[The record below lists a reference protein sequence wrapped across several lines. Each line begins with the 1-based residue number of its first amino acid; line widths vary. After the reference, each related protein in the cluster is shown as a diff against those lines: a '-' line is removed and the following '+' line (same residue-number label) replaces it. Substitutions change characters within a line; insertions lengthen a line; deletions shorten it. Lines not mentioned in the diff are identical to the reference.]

1 MLSVEV
7 PVVGGINCILNVR
20 KNETQRDLII
30 YILYLLWVKEILI
43 PGSLPVP
50 TYSLFNLTEH
60 LFIIIYYILLY
71 LFFSGKLS
79 YTLALRHVPVS
90 PWAESLLEPPG
101 GSWKLEIPG
110 PHPQEILSS
119 GVRLE
124 KLVFNFGFFF
134 NIKKKSSNFDWAWF
148 GNDWWTHNKKCFSFH
163 PRLKCNKMQHSPET
177 VKSIMKCC
185 MAPKAPLLSHRA
197 LARWFP
203 ASIIGTWRWHSG
215 CVEEA
220 DRHKST

>member
-90 PWAESLLEPPG
+90 P
-101 GSWKLEIPG
+101 
-110 PHPQEILSS
+110 
-119 GVRLE
+119 
-124 KLVFNFGFFF
+124 
-134 NIKKKSSNFDWAWF
+134 
-148 GNDWWTHNKKCFSFH
+148 
-163 PRLKCNKMQHSPET
+163 
-177 VKSIMKCC
+177 
-185 MAPKAPLLSHRA
+185 
-197 LARWFP
+197 
-203 ASIIGTWRWHSG
+203 
-215 CVEEA
+215 
-220 DRHKST
+220 